1 MEDKTCLEFA
11 GNSVGE
17 RGNEKRPSEGSAEGA
32 LLERTLLQ
40 SLKPH
45 GKTPVGPDAGC
56 APRPR
61 ACSISSSS
69 SSPKHSWGLGA
80 RFGSTC
86 SLTSL
91 FQPHASPKASPCCS
105 PTRSHASDSSKKKQ
119 GLPPSPKTPLS
130 PASHLALRALSDPG
144 RPSVHIRGLEVS
156 SRELADRSCSPR
168 EHVLLGRSGTH
179 VAEVPWGATPRTERR
194 RCLG

>member
-1 MEDKTCLEFA
+1 MEDKTPLECTDSSMRQKKA
-11 GNSVGE
+11 G
-17 RGNEKRPSEGSAEGA
+17 KRPVDGVAEGA
-32 LLERTLLQ
+32 SLERTPLQ
-40 SLKPH
+40 SLKPQ
-45 GKTPVGPDAGC
+45 GTAQAMPESGS

-61 ACSISSSS
+61 ACSISAS
-69 SSPKHSWGLGA
+69 SSPKHGWGLGA
-80 RFGSTC
+80 RFGSSC

-91 FQPHASPKASPCCS
+91 FQPHSSPKASPCCS
-105 PTRSHASDSSKKKQ
+105 PTRSNVLDSSRKKQ
-119 GLPPSPKTPLS
+119 GPPCSPKMPLS
-130 PASHLALRALSDPG
+130 PISHLALRALSDPG

-179 VAEVPWGATPRTERR
+179 VAEAPWGATPRTERR